1 MQQAKELANQLP
13 RRSHA
18 VFRGAS
24 FSGRMDAAFGQ
35 QFIANFSSIL
45 FESLPAAAG
54 ADRRSFCSSSR
65 VVGDV
70 VFLFV
75 V

>member
-1 MQQAKELANQLP
+1 MQQAKEFANQLP
-13 RRSHA
+13 RRSHS

-24 FSGRMDAAFGQ
+24 FPGRMDTAFGE
-35 QFIANFSSIL
+35 QFVANFFSIL

-54 ADRRSFCSSSR
+54 ADRRSFCSSYR

>member
-1 MQQAKELANQLP
+1 
-13 RRSHA
+13 
-18 VFRGAS
+18 
-24 FSGRMDAAFGQ
+24 MDAAFGQ